1 MRKTFT
7 FSRLAAFLLTVMMT
21 LPWQAFAEEIELN
34 LKVGE
39 IYSGD
44 LTERIFKGPNAQP
57 FLDGSSD
64 GNVYIFPIDLG
75 TDEFEHNQYKI
86 GNIYAQRTGTSYI
99 KIQPET
105 VYDEWGNAVEW
116 PVHTITVNVSG
127 NYVTAAASSDDD
139 LNYPYEPD
147 PAVLHDLTLAPG
159 ASAYNWMKLV
169 YVWSASFMYGQPQ
182 SPETFIREWNEVPEE
197 CVTIT
202 SSDPNIV
209 EVSNGQFIARGTDGQ
224 YATITMSCAPNVN
237 NSEVPTG
244 SVSFTVNI
252 DGSAAVEKEDID
264 MYFQDYDYNTY
275 QNVRISEFEMIRD
288 ETGYYESHTIEFKWS
303 LPGVPNVTFVSSD
316 DELLEVYADPDT
328 DNDRYLVSF
337 YPTSLG
343 NYTIT
348 ATFAGDAQYNPATA
362 TLDVSVINGR
372 YSFAKDLVFKKQSDP
387 SSPYNP
393 YDVVVDHLEM
403 TEGQTILLP
412 ELCHRYQTYPA
423 SHTTIP
429 SQSTA
434 RGHFVAPWADPSCQ
448 DVGCAVDV
456 EHITAVAAGR
466 DTLVVKYHFYSDEP
480 LETVKLPIRI
490 LPLVQPVA
498 NNTETSFDFGY
509 TTPGANA
516 ELIFSSTA
524 NDTYNSTSG
533 QLEIS
538 TTLNPSQVETFI
550 DRNAAGTEAWLNE
563 LHGSLTVNL
572 PAGQGTLFIN
582 CYADPNFMFKVKIRG
597 KEAVTISQTAMGIA
611 QVDFDLVEP
620 TAVIIYLTGAGGY
633 SPAPKRAP
641 AAKAESAKGFIKSIS
656 IAPRLDVVAKQ
667 DPDKAGVYY
676 STFFDSSRKFTL
688 PAGTEAYV
696 ATISGE
702 DMIMNKVV
710 NGGEVLPANTPVI
723 LKSNVA
729 SLSLTPTDD
738 DAVTISAENA
748 LHGVDEAT
756 AAPDNCYVLSGKSA
770 DNSVTGVG
778 FYQFSGTLAAH
789 KAYITVSGGVAYA
802 PRKLRFVFNG
812 EQQATGVD
820 NAADG
825 IMSEKRIENGQLV
838 IIKNGVRYNAQ
849 GQIVK

>member
-1 MRKTFT
+1 MRKTFS
-7 FSRLAAFLLTVMMT
+7 FSCLAAVLLTAMMS
-21 LPWQAFAEEIELN
+21 LPLQTFAKDIELN

-64 GNVYIFPIDLG
+64 GNVYIFPVDLG

-86 GNIYAQRTGTSYI
+86 GNIYAQRTGTSVI

-105 VYDEWGNAVEW
+105 VYDEYGNATAW

-127 NYVTAAASSDDD
+127 NYVTAAASSDND

-202 SSDPNIV
+202 SSDPNVV

-224 YATITMSCAPNVN
+224 SATITMSCAPNVN

-252 DGSAAVEKEDID
+252 DGSAAVEKDDIE
-264 MYFQDYDYNTY
+264 MYFQDYDYNTD
-275 QNVRISEFEMIRD
+275 QNVRISEFEMIMD
-288 ETGYYESHTIEFKWS
+288 ETGYFESHTIEFKWS

-316 DELLEVYADPDT
+316 DESLEVDAEADAIG
-328 DNDRYLVSF
+328 NDRYLVSF
-337 YPTSLG
+337 YPHSHG
-343 NYTIT
+343 NFTVT
-348 ATFAGDAQYNPATA
+348 ATFEGDAQYNEATA

-372 YSFAKDLVFKKQSDP
+372 YSFAKDLVFKEQSDP
-387 SSPYNP
+387 SSTYNP
-393 YDVVVDHLEM
+393 YNVIVDHLEM
-403 TEGQTILLP
+403 TEGETVKLP
-412 ELCHRYQTYPA
+412 ELCHRYEQYRA
-423 SHTTIP
+423 YHTLQ

-434 RGHFVAPWADPSCQ
+434 RGHFVAPWLDPSCQ

-466 DTLVVKYHFYSDEP
+466 DTLLVNYRFYSDEP
-480 LETVKLPIRI
+480 LTTVKLPIRI
-490 LPLVQPVA
+490 SPLVQPIA

-516 ELIFSSTA
+516 ELIFQTTA
-524 NDTYNSTSG
+524 NDKVNDG
-533 QLEIS
+533 KLEIS

-550 DRNAAGTEAWLNE
+550 DRNAAGTQAWLDN
-563 LHGSLTVNL
+563 LQGALTLNL
-572 PAGQGTLFIN
+572 PAGQGTLSIE
-582 CYADPNFMFKVKIRG
+582 CYADPGVEFKLKIRG
-597 KEAVTISQTAMGIA
+597 KAAVTIAQTSMGTA
-611 QVDFDLVEP
+611 EVNFDLEEP

-641 AAKAESAKGFIKSIS
+641 AAKAESAKGYIKSIS
-656 IAPRLDVVAKQ
+656 IAPRADIAAKQ
-667 DPDKAGVYY
+667 DPDNAGVYY

-738 DAVTISAENA
+738 AAVTISAENA

-756 AAPDNCYVLSGKSA
+756 AAPANCYVLSGHST

-778 FYQFSGTLAAH
+778 FYEFTGTIPAH
-789 KAYITVSGGVAYA
+789 KAYLTVSGGAAYA
-802 PRKLRFVFNG
+802 PKKLRFVFNN
-812 EQQATGVD
+812 EQQTTGID
-820 NAADG
+820 NAAEALK
-825 IMSEKRIENGQLV
+825 SEKRFENGQLI

>member
-1 MRKTFT
+1 MRKLSL
-7 FSRLAAFLLTVMMT
+7 FSRLAAVLLTVMMT
-21 LPWQAFAEEIELN
+21 LPWQAFAEDIQLN

-44 LTERIFKGPNAQP
+44 LSERIFKGDNALP
-57 FLDGSSD
+57 FLDGASD
-64 GNVYIFPIDLG
+64 GNVYIFPKDLG
-75 TDEFEHNQYKI
+75 LDEFSHRQYQI
-86 GNIYAQRTGTSYI
+86 GNIYAQREGTSYI

-105 VYDEWGNAVEW
+105 VYDESGNATAW
-116 PVHTITVNVSG
+116 PTHTITVNVSG
-127 NYVTAAASSDDD
+127 NYVTAAAASDDVSASS
-139 LNYPYEPD
+139 YEPD

-169 YVWSASFMYGQPQ
+169 YVWGCGFAYSHA
-182 SPETFIREWNEVPEE
+182 PENFRREWMEVPEE

-202 SSDPNIV
+202 SSNSSIV

-224 YATITMSCAPNVN
+224 SATITMSCAPSGEYLN
-237 NSEVPTG
+237 VPTG

-264 MYFQDYDYNTY
+264 MYFQDYDYSTY
-275 QNVRISEFEMIRD
+275 QDVRISEFEMIMD

-303 LPGVPNVTFVSSD
+303 LPGVPNVTFASSD
-316 DELLEVYADPDT
+316 DESLEVDAEADAIG
-328 DNDRYLVSF
+328 NDRYLVSF
-337 YPTSLG
+337 YPHSYGHFTV
-343 NYTIT
+343 T
-348 ATFAGDAQYNPATA
+348 ATFNGDAQYNEATA
-362 TLDVSVINGR
+362 KLEVDVINSR
-372 YSFAKDLVFKKQSDP
+372 YSFAKDLVFKEQSDP

-393 YDVVVDHLEM
+393 YDVIVDHLEM
-403 TEGQTILLP
+403 TEGETVKLP
-412 ELCHRYQTYPA
+412 ELCHRYEQYPA
-423 SHTTIP
+423 SHTLFP

-434 RGHFVAPWADPSCQ
+434 RGHFVAPWADPSCH

-498 NNTETSFDFGY
+498 NNTETSFDFAY
-509 TTPGANA
+509 TTPGANS
-516 ELIFSSTA
+516 ELIFQTTA
-524 NDTYNSTSG
+524 NDKVNDG
-533 QLEIS
+533 KLEIS

-550 DRNAAGTEAWLNE
+550 DRNAAGTQAWLDN
-563 LHGSLTVNL
+563 LQGALTLNL
-572 PAGQGTLFIN
+572 PAGQGTLSIE
-582 CYADPNFMFKVKIRG
+582 CYADPGVEFKLKIRG
-597 KEAVTISQTAMGIA
+597 KAAVTIAQTSMGTA
-611 QVDFDLVEP
+611 EVNFDLEEP

-641 AAKAESAKGFIKSIS
+641 AAKAESAKGYIQSIS
-656 IAPRLDVVAKQ
+656 IAPRADIAAKQ
-667 DPDKAGVYY
+667 DPDHAGVYY

-738 DAVTISAENA
+738 AAVTISAENA

-756 AAPDNCYVLSGKSA
+756 AAPANCYVLSGHST

-778 FYQFSGTLAAH
+778 FYEFTGTIPAH
-789 KAYITVSGGVAYA
+789 KAYLTISGGAAYA
-802 PRKLRFVFNG
+802 PKKLRFVFNN
-812 EQQATGVD
+812 EQQATGID

-849 GQIVK
+849 GQVIQ

>member
-1 MRKTFT
+1 MRKTIT
-7 FSRLAAFLLTVMMT
+7 FSRLAAFLLTAMLA
-21 LPWQAFAEEIELN
+21 LPLQTFAEDIELN

-64 GNVYIFPIDLG
+64 GNVYIFPVDLG

-105 VYDEWGNAVEW
+105 VYDEYGSATAW
-116 PVHTITVNVSG
+116 PTHTITVNVSG
-127 NYVTAAASSDDD
+127 NYVTAAASSDEN

-182 SPETFIREWNEVPEE
+182 SPETFIREWMAVPEE
-197 CVTIT
+197 CVTIE
-202 SSDPNIV
+202 SSDPNVV

-224 YATITMSCAPNVN
+224 SATITMSCAPNVN

-252 DGSAAVEKEDID
+252 DGSAAVEKDDIE
-264 MYFQDYDYNTY
+264 MYFQDYDYSTY
-275 QNVRISEFEMIRD
+275 QDVRISEFEMIMD

-303 LPGVPNVTFVSSD
+303 LPGVPNVTFASSD
-316 DELLEVYADPDT
+316 DESLEVDAEADAIG
-328 DNDRYLVSF
+328 NDRYLVSF
-337 YPTSLG
+337 YPHSHGHFTV
-343 NYTIT
+343 T
-348 ATFAGDAQYNPATA
+348 ATFDGDAQYNPATA
-362 TLDVSVINGR
+362 TLDVSVINSR
-372 YSFAKDLVFKKQSDP
+372 YSFAKDLVFKEQSDP
-387 SSPYNP
+387 SSTYNP
-393 YDVVVDHLEM
+393 YNVIVDHLEM
-403 TEGQTILLP
+403 TEGETVKLP
-412 ELCHRYQTYPA
+412 ELCHRYEQYRA
-423 SHTTIP
+423 YHTLQ

-434 RGHFVAPWADPSCQ
+434 RGHFVAPWLDPSCQ

-466 DTLVVKYHFYSDEP
+466 DTLLVNYRFYSDEP
-480 LETVKLPIRI
+480 LTTVKLPIRI
-490 LPLVQPVA
+490 LPLVQPIA

-516 ELIFSSTA
+516 ELIFQTTA
-524 NDTYNSTSG
+524 NDKVNDG
-533 QLEIS
+533 KLEIS

-550 DRNAAGTEAWLNE
+550 DRNAAGTQAWLDN
-563 LHGSLTVNL
+563 LQGALTLNL
-572 PAGQGTLFIN
+572 PAGQGTLSIE
-582 CYADPNFMFKVKIRG
+582 CYADPGVEFKLKIRG
-597 KEAVTISQTAMGIA
+597 KAAVTIAQTSMGTA
-611 QVDFDLVEP
+611 EVNFDLEEP

-641 AAKAESAKGFIKSIS
+641 AAKAESAKGYIKSIS
-656 IAPRLDVVAKQ
+656 IAPRADIAAKQ
-667 DPDKAGVYY
+667 DPDNAGVYY

-738 DAVTISAENA
+738 AAVTISAENA

-756 AAPDNCYVLSGKSA
+756 AAPANCYVLSGHST

-778 FYQFSGTLAAH
+778 FYEFTGTIPAH
-789 KAYITVSGGVAYA
+789 KAYLTVSGGAAYA
-802 PRKLRFVFNG
+802 PKKLRFVFNN
-812 EQQATGVD
+812 EQQTTGID
-820 NAADG
+820 NAAEALK
-825 IMSEKRIENGQLV
+825 SEKRIENGQLI

>member
-1 MRKTFT
+1 MRKTIT
-7 FSRLAAFLLTVMMT
+7 FSRLAAFLLTAMLA
-21 LPWQAFAEEIELN
+21 LPLQTFAEDIQLN
-34 LKVGE
+34 LKKGE
-39 IYSGD
+39 IYNGEWA
-44 LTERIFKGPNAQP
+44 TRIFKGDNALP
-57 FLDGSSD
+57 FLDGASD
-64 GNVYIFPIDLG
+64 GNVYIFPKDLG
-75 TDEFEHNQYKI
+75 LDGFSHKQYQI
-86 GNIYAQRTGTSYI
+86 GNIYCQSAGTSYI

-105 VYDEWGNAVEW
+105 VYDEYGNATAW
-116 PVHTITVNVSG
+116 PTHTITVNVSG
-127 NYVTAAASSDDD
+127 NYVTAAASSDD
-139 LNYPYEPD
+139 LINVYPYEPD

-169 YVWSASFMYGQPQ
+169 YVWSASFIYGQTQ
-182 SPETFIREWNEVPEE
+182 SPETFRREWMEVPEE

-209 EVSNGQFIARGTDGQ
+209 EVSNGQFIAHGTDGQ
-224 YATITMSCAPNVN
+224 YATITMSCAPNAN
-237 NSEVPTG
+237 NENVPEG

-264 MYFQDYDYNTY
+264 MYFQDYDYSTY
-275 QNVRISEFEMIRD
+275 QNVRISEFEMIMD
-288 ETGYYESHTIEFKWS
+288 ETGYSESHTIEFKWS
-303 LPGVPNVTFVSSD
+303 LPGVPNVTFASD
-316 DELLEVYADPDT
+316 DESLEVDADPDT

-337 YPTSLG
+337 YPHSYGHFTV
-343 NYTIT
+343 T
-348 ATFAGDAQYNPATA
+348 ATFDGDAQYNQATA
-362 TLDVSVINGR
+362 TLDVYVINSR
-372 YSFAKDLVFKKQSDP
+372 YSFAKDLVFKEQSDP

-393 YDVVVDHLEM
+393 YNVIVDHLEM
-403 TEGQTILLP
+403 TEGETVKLP
-412 ELCHRYQTYPA
+412 ELCHRYEQYPA
-423 SHTTIP
+423 SHTLIP
-429 SQSTA
+429 SESTA

-448 DVGCAVDV
+448 DVGCAVDA

-490 LPLVQPVA
+490 LPLVQPIA

-509 TTPGANA
+509 TNPGANA
-516 ELIFSSTA
+516 ELIFQTTA
-524 NDTYNSTSG
+524 NDKVNDG
-533 QLEIS
+533 KLEIS

-550 DRNAAGTEAWLNE
+550 DRNAAGTQAWLDN
-563 LHGSLTVNL
+563 LHGALTLNL
-572 PAGQGTLFIN
+572 PAGQGTLSIE
-582 CYADPNFMFKVKIRG
+582 CYADPGVEFKLKIRG
-597 KEAVTISQTAMGIA
+597 KAAVTIAQTSMGTA
-611 QVDFDLVEP
+611 KVNFDLEEP

-641 AAKAESAKGFIKSIS
+641 AAKAESAKGYIKSIS
-656 IAPRLDVVAKQ
+656 IAPRADIAAKQ
-667 DPDKAGVYY
+667 DPDNAGVYY
-676 STFFDSSRKFTL
+676 STFFDSSRKFPL

-729 SLSLTPTDD
+729 SLSLTPTDAA
-738 DAVTISAENA
+738 AVTISAENA

-756 AAPDNCYVLSGKSA
+756 AAPANCYVLSGHST

-789 KAYITVSGGVAYA
+789 KAYITVSGGAAYA

>member
-7 FSRLAAFLLTVMMT
+7 FSRLAAFLLTVMMI

-44 LTERIFKGPNAQP
+44 LSERIFKGDNALP
-57 FLDGSSD
+57 FLDGASD
-64 GNVYIFPIDLG
+64 GNVYIFPKDLG
-75 TDEFEHNQYKI
+75 LDEFSHRQYQI
-86 GNIYAQRTGTSYI
+86 GNIYAQREGTSYI

-105 VYDEWGNAVEW
+105 VYDEYGNATAW
-116 PVHTITVNVSG
+116 PTHTITVNVSG
-127 NYVTAAASSDDD
+127 NYVTAAASSDD
-139 LNYPYEPD
+139 LNVSPYEPD

-169 YVWSASFMYGQPQ
+169 YVWDASFVYGQPQ
-182 SPETFIREWNEVPEE
+182 SPETFRREWMAVPPE

-202 SSDPNIV
+202 SSNSSIV
-209 EVSNGQFIARGTDGQ
+209 EVSNGQLIARGTAGQ
-224 YATITMSCAPNVN
+224 SATITMSCAPNVN

-348 ATFAGDAQYNPATA
+348 ATFAGDAQYNPAIA

-372 YSFAKDLVFKKQSDP
+372 YSFANDLVFKKQSDP

-423 SHTTIP
+423 SHTIIP

-434 RGHFVAPWADPSCQ
+434 RGHFVAPWLDPSCQ
-448 DVGCAVDV
+448 NVGCAVDV

-490 LPLVQPVA
+490 SPLVQPIA

-509 TTPGANA
+509 TTPGANS
-516 ELIFSSTA
+516 ELIFQTTA
-524 NDTYNSTSG
+524 NDKVNDG
-533 QLEIS
+533 KLEIS

-550 DRNAAGTEAWLNE
+550 DRNAAGTQAWLDN
-563 LHGSLTVNL
+563 LQGALTLNL
-572 PAGQGTLFIN
+572 PAGQGTLSIQ
-582 CYADPNFMFKVKIRG
+582 CYADPGVEFKLKIRG
-597 KEAVTISQTAMGIA
+597 KAAVTIAQTSMGTA
-611 QVDFDLVEP
+611 KVNFDLEEP

-641 AAKAESAKGFIKSIS
+641 AAKAESAKGYIKSIS

-667 DPDKAGVYY
+667 DPDNAGDFY
-676 STFFDSSRKFTL
+676 STFFDSSRRFTL

-738 DAVTISAENA
+738 AAVTISAENA

-756 AAPDNCYVLSGKSA
+756 AAPANCYVLSGHST
-770 DNSVTGVG
+770 DNNVTGVG

-789 KAYITVSGGVAYA
+789 KAYITVSGGAAYA

-812 EQQATGVD
+812 EQQATGIE
-820 NAADG
+820 NTSASFG
-825 IMSEKRIENGQLV
+825 GSEKRLENGQLI

>member
-1 MRKTFT
+1 MRKLFT
-7 FSRLAAFLLTVMMT
+7 LSRLASLLLTAMLA
-21 LPWQAFAEEIELN
+21 LPLQTFAEDVELN
-34 LKVGE
+34 LKKGE
-39 IYSGD
+39 IYNGEWA
-44 LTERIFKGPNAQP
+44 TRTFKGPNARP
-57 FLDGSSD
+57 FLQS
-64 GNVYIFPIDLG
+64 GNVDIFPVDLG
-75 TDEFEHNQYKI
+75 TDEFSHNQYKM
-86 GNIYAQRTGTSYI
+86 GPIYCLMNEGTSII

-105 VYDEWGNAVEW
+105 VYDENGNATAW
-116 PVHTITVNVSG
+116 PTHTITVNVSG
-127 NYVTAAASSDDD
+127 NYVTAAAASDNVSASS
-139 LNYPYEPD
+139 YEPD

-169 YVWSASFMYGQPQ
+169 YVSDCGFAYSQA
-182 SPETFIREWNEVPEE
+182 PENFVRYWDTVPKE

-202 SSDPNIV
+202 SSNSSIV

-224 YATITMSCAPNVN
+224 SATITMSCAPKGVYT
-237 NSEVPTG
+237 EVPEG

-252 DGSAAVEKEDID
+252 DGSAAVGKEDID
-264 MYFQDYDYNTY
+264 MYFQDYDYSTS
-275 QNVRISEFEMIRD
+275 QDVRISEFEVIMD
-288 ETGYYESHTIEFKWS
+288 EMGYSESHTIEFFWS
-303 LPGVPNVTFVSSD
+303 LPGVPNVTFASD
-316 DELLEVYADPDT
+316 DQSLEVYADPDT

-343 NYTIT
+343 HFTVT
-348 ATFAGDAQYNPATA
+348 ATFEGDAQYNPATA

-393 YDVVVDHLEM
+393 YNVIVDHLEM
-403 TEGQTILLP
+403 TEGETVKLP
-412 ELCHRYQTYPA
+412 ELCHRYQTYYA
-423 SHTTIP
+423 SHT
-429 SQSTA
+429 SKESSTA
-434 RGHFVAPWADPSCQ
+434 RGHFVAPWVDPSCH

-466 DTLVVKYHFYSDEP
+466 DTLLVNYRFYNDEP
-480 LETVKLPIRI
+480 WTTVKLPIRI

-509 TTPGANA
+509 TTPGANS
-516 ELIFSSTA
+516 ELIFQTTA
-524 NDTYNSTSG
+524 NDKVNDG
-533 QLEIS
+533 KLEIS

-550 DRNAAGTEAWLNE
+550 DRNAAGTQAWLDN
-563 LHGSLTVNL
+563 LQGALTLNL
-572 PAGQGTLFIN
+572 PAGQGTLSIE
-582 CYADPNFMFKVKIRG
+582 CYADPSVEFKLKIRG
-597 KEAVTISQTAMGIA
+597 KAAVTIAQTSMGTA
-611 QVDFDLVEP
+611 EVNFDLEEP

-641 AAKAESAKGFIKSIS
+641 AAKAESAKGYIKSIS
-656 IAPRLDVVAKQ
+656 IAPRADIAAKQ
-667 DPDKAGVYY
+667 DPNNAGVYY

-738 DAVTISAENA
+738 AAVTISAENA

-756 AAPDNCYVLSGKSA
+756 AAPANCYVLSGHST

-778 FYQFSGTLAAH
+778 FYEFTGKIPAH
-789 KAYITVSGGVAYA
+789 KAYLTISGGAAYA
-802 PRKLRFVFNG
+802 PKKLRFVFNN
-812 EQQATGVD
+812 EQQATGID

-849 GQIVK
+849 GQVIQ